1 MPVPTV
7 TQPATV
13 RVGFIGS
20 GFARRVQL
28 PALAF
33 VPGAKATA
41 IASGHRA
48 NAEAVAREF
57 GIARVYDDGV
67 ELARSEDV
75 DLVVVS
81 STPDTHARYAIAALH
96 AGKHVLCEKPMA
108 IDGYEASQMVAA
120 SLQHPDSVA
129 WLDHELRYE
138 PNRRRARELIRSDA
152 IGELRHVELSLKP
165 YLRGDGRPQ
174 TFDAPWNWWF
184 DAARGGGILGAVG
197 SHLIDLCRFWSG
209 GEITY
214 VAGLTE
220 TFVKQRTDEAG
231 AARPVTADDF
241 ASCVLRTTSGAIAT
255 ITLSTVAHHG
265 GGHLGQV
272 TGSEATLLLTGET
285 KLEIGK
291 AGGPLEDIS
300 APDDLSDKMRPNNMW
315 ARSFVR
321 LLRDM
326 VRVIQG
332 DHPQGEPATFRDGWQ
347 VQRVLDAVRGGR
359 GVQLD

>member
-1 MPVPTV
+1 MTGGD
-7 TQPATV
+7 V

-28 PALAF
+28 PGLAF
-33 VPGAKATA
+33 VPGTKPVA

-57 GIARVYDDGV
+57 GLPLVFGDGV
-67 ELARSEDV
+67 DLARSPDV
-75 DLVVVS
+75 ELVVVS
-81 STPDTHARYAIAALH
+81 STPDSHARYAIAALE

-108 IDGYEASQMVAA
+108 LDSFEAAQMVAA
-120 SLQHPDSVA
+120 SEQHPDRIA

-138 PNRRRARELIRSDA
+138 PNRRRVRELIRSGA

-174 TFDAPWNWWF
+174 ASDAPWTWWS

-197 SHLIDLCRFWSG
+197 SHLIDLFRFWTGSEINHVG
-209 GEITY
+209 GL
-214 VAGLTE
+214 VE
-220 TFVKQRTDEAG
+220 TFVKQRKDEAG
-231 AARPVTADDF
+231 QERPVTADDF
-241 ASCVLRTTSGAIAT
+241 ASCVLQTASGAVAT

-265 GGHLGQV
+265 PGHLGQV
-272 TGSEATLLLTGET
+272 TGSEGTLLLSGES
-285 KLEIGK
+285 KLEFGK
-291 AGGPLEDIS
+291 PGGPLEDIS
-300 APDDLSDKMRPNNMW
+300 APDDLWEKTKPNNMW

-321 LLRDM
+321 LMRDM
-326 VRVIQG
+326 TQVIRG
-332 DHPQGEPATFRDGWQ
+332 GTPQSEPATFRDGWQ

-359 GVQLD
+359 GARLD